1 MHILI
6 APNAFKNG
14 LSAQNVADAI
24 QTGINRSQSGFTSE
38 CFPIGDG
45 GDGTGELLIGRCN
58 GTTVRLSVQDP
69 LGRRIQSSYGL
80 IENGKTAI
88 IEMADASGLRLLH
101 PDELDPLR
109 ATTFGTGEMILSAL
123 DNGVNKILVC
133 MGGSATVDGGCGI
146 LRALGVRF
154 LDNNGGELTH
164 LPLQLSDLF
173 DVDLT
178 GLDKRVFSCDI
189 SILCDVDI
197 RLLGEKG
204 SAAMFGPQKGA
215 TKDDVKKLEAALKN
229 FSQVIFK
236 KFGKNMAEL
245 KYGGTA
251 GGAAAG
257 LQAFLNAK
265 LESGI
270 DLYLKLTGFD
280 EAMSRSDIIITGEGC
295 IDAQTL
301 QGKAPFGV
309 ANIAKSQKK
318 TVIGLAGKIP
328 LVSNI
333 ELEKYFDV
341 LLAIG
346 NEPMNLSDAIKATQ
360 TNLIRTAS
368 ILGKMLFISQS
379 FHVNAN

>member
-14 LSAQNVADAI
+14 LTAQNAADAI
-24 QTGINRSQSGFTSE
+24 QTGISKSQSRFTSE
-38 CFPIGDG
+38 CFPICDG
-45 GDGTGELLIGRCN
+45 GDGTGELLIQRCN
-58 GTTVRLSVQDP
+58 GTIVRLSVQDP

-80 IENGKTAI
+80 IDNGNTAI
-88 IEMADASGLRLLH
+88 IEMADASGLRLLQ

-109 ATTFGTGEMILSAL
+109 ATTFGTGEMIRSAL
-123 DNGVNKILVC
+123 DKGVNKILVC

-146 LRALGVRF
+146 LRSLGVRF
-154 LDNNGGELTH
+154 LDKDAVELTC
-164 LPLQLSDLF
+164 LPLQLNDLS
-173 DVDLT
+173 DVDVT
-178 GLDKRVFSCDI
+178 GLDKRVLSCDI
-189 SILCDVDI
+189 SILCDVDN

-215 TKDDVKKLEAALKN
+215 TKDDVKELEAALKK
-229 FSQVIFK
+229 FSEVIFD
-236 KFGKNMAEL
+236 KFGKNMADL
-245 KYGGTA
+245 QYGGTA

-280 EAMSRSDIIITGEGC
+280 VALLRSDIIITGEGC
-295 IDAQTL
+295 IDEQTL

-309 ANIAKSQKK
+309 ATIAKSQNKP
-318 TVIGLAGKIP
+318 VIGLAGKIP
-328 LVSNI
+328 LVSNV

-346 NEPMNLSDAIKATQ
+346 NEPVDLLNAIKNTQ
-360 TNLIRTAS
+360 SNLIRTGS
-368 ILGKMLFISQS
+368 TLGKMLSMSQS
-379 FHVNAN
+379 LNINVN